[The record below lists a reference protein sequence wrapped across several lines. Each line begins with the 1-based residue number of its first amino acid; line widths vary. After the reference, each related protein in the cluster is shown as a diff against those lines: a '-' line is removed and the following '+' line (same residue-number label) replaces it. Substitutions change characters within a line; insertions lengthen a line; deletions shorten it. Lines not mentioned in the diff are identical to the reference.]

1 MRLSGSE
8 IAQATRGRWRDRAPE
23 VITEVVTDSRGFKSG
38 QTFLALRGPHFDGHQ
53 FALAIADQATA
64 LIGDREGVR
73 LWDDLNACQL
83 EVEDTLK
90 ALGDIAHAWRLQL
103 RQTTVM
109 AISGSYGKT
118 SLRSLLA
125 HGFTGLGFNVAA
137 TRANLNNLVGVPQ
150 TLLATLADADIA
162 LIECGISEPGEMA
175 RLARIVSPD
184 VAILTGFAAAHTEG
198 LGGLNGVI
206 REKSALLSH
215 LAADGWCALGSGV
228 RLQLERQGIAIPAP
242 LIAAED
248 AGAVDWQLDGRR
260 LALSRGEESAELELP
275 LPAPHWAANMAL
287 AADIILR
294 LLGKKG
300 QQRSL
305 AEVAAIL
312 SDWRPPAG
320 RMQLLRGNGGAT
332 IIDDCYNANPASMQA
347 ALNTLAAME
356 GRRVAVLGEMAE
368 LGEETEAGHAG
379 LLLAGI
385 DRVYLVGPAMQ
396 ALAARHPEA
405 HWFATTAEAVAHL
418 ADCRFDGG
426 DTILVKASRR
436 MGLEAVVALLCGPI
450 REGEAAHA
458 L

>member
-1 MRLSGSE
+1 MRLSGNE
-8 IAQATRGRWRDRAPE
+8 IAQATQGRWRDQVPE
-23 VITEVVTDSRGFKSG
+23 MITEVVTDTRGFKSG

-53 FALAIADQATA
+53 FAAAIADQAAA

-73 LWDDLNACQL
+73 LWDDLNTCQL

-125 HGFTGLGFNVAA
+125 HGFAGLGFNVAA

-175 RLARIVSPD
+175 RLAAIVSPD

-206 REKSALLSH
+206 REKAALLSH
-215 LAADGWCALGSGV
+215 LAPGAWCALGNGV
-228 RLQLERQGIAIPAP
+228 HEQLVRQEVRIPVPAIVADD
-242 LIAAED
+242 AE
-248 AGAVDWQLDGRR
+248 AVSWQLGGRR
-260 LALSRGEESAELELP
+260 LTLSRGVEKAEIELP
-275 LPAPHWAANMAL
+275 LPARHWAANMAL
-287 AADIILR
+287 AAGIILHF
-294 LLGKKG
+294 LGER
-300 QQRSL
+300 QLERPL
-305 AEVAAIL
+305 AEVVAIL
-312 SDWRPPAG
+312 SDWQPPAG
-320 RMQLLRGNGGAT
+320 RMQLLRGKGGAT

-347 ALNTLAAME
+347 ALNTLAAMD

-368 LGEETEAGHAG
+368 LGEEAEAGHAD
-379 LLLAGI
+379 LSLAGI
-385 DRVYLVGPAMQ
+385 DKVYLIGSAMQ
-396 ALAARHPEA
+396 ALAAGHLEA

-418 ADCRFDGG
+418 ADCRFDEN

-436 MGLEAVVALLCGPI
+436 MGLEAVVAMLCGSLG
-450 REGEAAHA
+450 EGEVAHA